1 LQPAFE
7 FKFAMIIGVP
17 KEIKEQEYRVA
28 LLPSGAYQLIKR
40 GHQVI
45 VERGAGIGAGY
56 PDAEYE
62 AAGAQLV
69 DSHAAV
75 FAEAGLIVK
84 VKEPLPGELPLLR
97 KGQILFT
104 YLHLA
109 ASKPLTEALM
119 KSGATCIA
127 YETIEVNRRLPLLEP
142 MSEIAGRM
150 SVLVGGYF
158 LAKHFGGSGTLLG
171 GVPGV
176 LPGKVV
182 VLGGGAAGVNA
193 ARMAQGLGA
202 DVTILEV
209 DLERMRFLDITLHT
223 AHTLYS
229 SEAHL
234 LDLLPTVD
242 LLIGAVLVPGA
253 KAPKLISREML
264 RRMRPGSVLVDI
276 AIDQG
281 GCAETS
287 RATTHHNP
295 IYVEEGVTHYCVANM
310 PGAYARTAT
319 QALTNVTYRYIE
331 TLADLGLAEACQRQP
346 SLVGGINV
354 MNGKITYKAVA
365 DAHGMSYAPVAL

>member
-62 AAGAQLV
+62 AAGAQLA

-319 QALTNVTYRYIE
+319 QALTNVTYRYLE
-331 TLADLGLAEACQRQP
+331 TLADFGVEEACQKNP
-346 SLVGGINV
+346 ALIGGLNV
-354 MNGKITYKAVA
+354 KDGRIIYKAVA
-365 DAHGMSYAPVAL
+365 EAHGLPM

>member
-1 LQPAFE
+1 
-7 FKFAMIIGVP
+7 MIIGVP
-17 KEIKEQEYRVA
+17 KEIKDQEYRVA
-28 LLPSGAYQLIKR
+28 LLPSAAYQLTKR
-40 GHQVI
+40 GHQVV
-45 VERGAGIGAGY
+45 VECGAGVGAGY
-56 PDAEYE
+56 PDAQYE
-62 AAGAQLV
+62 QAGAKLV

-75 FAEAGLIVK
+75 FEQGELIVK
-84 VKEPLPGELPLLR
+84 VKEPLPAEYGLLR
-97 KGQILFT
+97 PGQLHFT

-109 ASKPLTEALM
+109 ASKSLTEALL
-119 KSGATCIA
+119 KSGITGIA

-158 LAKHFGGSGTLLG
+158 LAKHFGGSGVLLG

-182 VLGGGAAGVNA
+182 VLGGGASGINA

-234 LDLLPTVD
+234 MDLLPDVD

-253 KAPKLISREML
+253 KAPKLINREML
-264 RRMRPGSVLVDI
+264 RQMRPGSVLVDI

-287 RATTHHNP
+287 RPTTHHDP
-295 IYVEEGVTHYCVANM
+295 VFVEEGVTHYCVANM

-319 QALTNVTYRYIE
+319 QALTNVTYRYVE
-331 TLADLGLAEACQRQP
+331 TLADHGLAEACQRHP
-346 SLVGGINV
+346 ALLGGINV
-354 MNGKITYKAVA
+354 MNGKLTHKAVA
-365 DAHGMSYAPVAL
+365 EAHGMNWEAAKPAV

>member
-1 LQPAFE
+1 
-7 FKFAMIIGVP
+7 MIVGVP
-17 KEIKEQEYRVA
+17 KEIKEQEHRVA
-28 LLPSGAYQLIKR
+28 LLPSAAYQLVKR
-40 GHQVI
+40 GHQVL
-45 VERGAGIGAGY
+45 VEYGAGAGSGY
-56 PDAEYE
+56 PDSDYIR
-62 AAGAQLV
+62 AGATMVEHHAGIFDKSELV
-69 DSHAAV
+69 
-75 FAEAGLIVK
+75 VK
-84 VKEPLPGELPLLR
+84 VKEPLRAEYPLLR
-97 KGQILFT
+97 PGQILFT

-109 ASKPLTEALM
+109 ADRALTEALI
-119 KSGATCIA
+119 KAGVTGLA
-127 YETIEVNRRLPLLEP
+127 YETIELNRRLPLLEP

-150 SVLVGGYF
+150 SILVGGYF
-158 LAKHFGGSGTLLG
+158 LAKHNGGSGVLLG

-176 LPGKVV
+176 LPGRVV
-182 VLGGGAAGVNA
+182 VLGGGTSGINS

-229 SEAHL
+229 NEAHL
-234 LDLLPTVD
+234 LELLPSVD

-253 KAPKLISREML
+253 RAPKLISREML

-287 RATTHHNP
+287 RPTTHQNP
-295 IYVEEGVTHYCVANM
+295 VFVEEGVTHYCVANM

-331 TLADLGLAEACQRQP
+331 LLADSGLAEACERQP
-346 SLVGGINV
+346 ALLGGINI
-354 MNGKITYKAVA
+354 MHGKLTHRAVA
-365 DAHGMSYAPVAL
+365 EAHGMPWSAPVL

>member
-1 LQPAFE
+1 
-7 FKFAMIIGVP
+7 MIIGLP
-17 KEIKEQEYRVA
+17 REIKQQEHRVA
-28 LLPSGAYQLIKR
+28 LLPSAAYQLIKR
-40 GHQVI
+40 GHSVI
-45 VERGAGIGAGY
+45 VERNAGIGSGY
-56 PDAEYE
+56 PNADYE
-62 AAGAQLV
+62 QAGATLV

-75 FAEAGLIVK
+75 FEQAGLVVK
-84 VKEPLPGELPLLR
+84 VKEPLPEEYPLLR
-97 KGQILFT
+97 PGQVLFT

-109 ASKPLTEALM
+109 ADKALTEALM
-119 KSGATCIA
+119 KSRVTGIA

-150 SVLVGGYF
+150 SILVGGYF
-158 LAKHFGGSGTLLG
+158 LAKHNGGSGMLLG

-182 VLGGGAAGVNA
+182 VLGGGVSGINA
-193 ARMAQGLGA
+193 ARMAIGLGA

-223 AHTLYS
+223 SHTLYS

-234 LDLLPTVD
+234 LELLPAVD

-253 KAPKLISREML
+253 KAPRLINREML

-287 RATTHHNP
+287 HPTTHNNP
-295 IYVEEGVTHYCVANM
+295 VFVEEGVIHYCVANM

-319 QALTNVTYRYIE
+319 QALTNVTHRYVE
-331 TLADLGLAEACQRQP
+331 LLADHGLAEACRLQP
-346 SLVGGINV
+346 ALAGGINV
-354 MNGKITYKAVA
+354 QDGRITCQAVA
-365 DAHGMSYAPVAL
+365 DAHGLKFNPPQLD

>member
-1 LQPAFE
+1 
-7 FKFAMIIGVP
+7 MIIGVP

-40 GHQVI
+40 GHEVV
-45 VERGAGIGAGY
+45 VERGAGLGAGY

-62 AAGAQLV
+62 QAGAKLV
-69 DSHAAV
+69 DSHKEI
-75 FAEAGLIVK
+75 FDQAGLIVK
-84 VKEPLPGELPLLR
+84 VKEPLPEEFSLLR
-97 KGQILFT
+97 RDQILFT

-109 ASKPLTEALM
+109 ASRGLTEALM
-119 KSGATCIA
+119 KSGVTALA
-127 YETIEVNRRLPLLEP
+127 YETVEVNRRLPLLEP

-150 SVLVGGYF
+150 SILVGGYF
-158 LAKHFGGSGTLLG
+158 LQKHFGGSGVLLG

-182 VLGGGAAGVNA
+182 VLGGGAAGINA

-229 SEAHL
+229 NESHL
-234 LDLLPTVD
+234 LELMPNVD

-253 KAPKLISREML
+253 KAPKLIGRAML
-264 RRMRPGSVLVDI
+264 RQMRPGSVLVDI

-287 RATTHHNP
+287 RPTTHHDP
-295 IYVEEGVTHYCVANM
+295 VFVEEGVTHYCVANM

-331 TLADLGLAEACQRQP
+331 LLADYGLTEACEKQPALVSGVNIMSGNVTHRAIAEAH
-346 SLVGGINV
+346 GISFTKP
-354 MNGKITYKAVA
+354 GF
-365 DAHGMSYAPVAL
+365 

>member
-1 LQPAFE
+1 
-7 FKFAMIIGVP
+7 MIIGVP

-28 LLPSGAYQLIKR
+28 LLPSGVYQLIKR
-40 GHQVI
+40 GHEVL
-45 VERGAGIGAGY
+45 VERGAGVGAGY

-62 AAGAQLV
+62 QAGAKLLS
-69 DSHAAV
+69 SHKEIFERAA
-75 FAEAGLIVK
+75 LIVK
-84 VKEPLPGELPLLR
+84 VKEPLAEEFSLLR
-97 KGQILFT
+97 PDQILFT

-109 ASKPLTEALM
+109 ANRALTEALM
-119 KSGATCIA
+119 KSGVTALA
-127 YETIEVNRRLPLLEP
+127 YETVEVNRRLPLLEP

-150 SVLVGGYF
+150 SILVGGYF
-158 LAKHFGGSGTLLG
+158 LQKHFGGSGVLLG

-182 VLGGGAAGVNA
+182 VLGGGAAGINA

-229 SEAHL
+229 NESHL
-234 LDLLPTVD
+234 LELMPDID

-253 KAPKLISREML
+253 KAPKLIRREML
-264 RRMRPGSVLVDI
+264 QKMHPGSVLVDI

-287 RATTHHNP
+287 RPTTHHNP
-295 IYVEEGVTHYCVANM
+295 VFVEEGVTHYCVANM

-331 TLADLGLAEACQRQP
+331 LLADYGLAEACEKQP
-346 SLVGGINV
+346 ALLTGINV
-354 MNGKITYKAVA
+354 MKGKATHQVIAE
-365 DAHGMSYAPVAL
+365 AHGLSFARPQF

>member
-1 LQPAFE
+1 
-7 FKFAMIIGVP
+7 MIIGVP
-17 KEIKEQEYRVA
+17 KEIKADEYRVA
-28 LLPSGAYQLIKR
+28 LLPSAAYQLIRR
-40 GHQVI
+40 GHQVL
-45 VERGAGIGAGY
+45 VETGAGAGAGY
-56 PDAEYE
+56 PDADYE
-62 AAGAQLV
+62 QAGTKLV
-69 DSHAAV
+69 KDHAV
-75 FAEAGLIVK
+75 IFKEADLIVK
-84 VKEPLPGELPLLR
+84 VKEPLASECPLLR
-97 KGQILFT
+97 PGQILFT

-109 ASKPLTEALM
+109 ANRPLTDALV
-119 KSGATCIA
+119 KSGVTALA
-127 YETIEVNRRLPLLEP
+127 YETIEVNHRLPLLEP

-158 LAKHFGGSGTLLG
+158 LAKHLGGSGVLLG

-176 LPGKVV
+176 LPGRVV
-182 VLGGGAAGVNA
+182 VLGGGASGINA
-193 ARMAQGLGA
+193 ARMATGLGA

-223 AHTLYS
+223 AHTLFS

-234 LDLLPTVD
+234 LDLLPSVD

-253 KAPKLISREML
+253 RAPKLISREML

-287 RATTHHNP
+287 RATTHRDP
-295 IYVEEGVTHYCVANM
+295 VFVEEGVTHYCVANM

-331 TLADLGLAEACQRQP
+331 QLADLGLAEAAQKLP
-346 SLVGGINV
+346 ALIGGVNV
-354 MNGKITYKAVA
+354 MNGRVTHRAVA
-365 DAHGMSYAPVAL
+365 DAHGLEFNPPTAMLNS